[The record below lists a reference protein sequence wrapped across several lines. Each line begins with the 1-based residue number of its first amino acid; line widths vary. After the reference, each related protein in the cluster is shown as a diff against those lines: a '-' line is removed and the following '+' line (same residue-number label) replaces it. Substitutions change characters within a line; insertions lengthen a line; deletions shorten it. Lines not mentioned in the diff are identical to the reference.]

1 MGKLKKAVANGS
13 RHGPWRENTY
23 RLLGDDGE
31 LPWLNSLLGELPGR
45 VPLQNWPQVEQ
56 KRVRARDLETIQ
68 MEQETDWKIARCRQ
82 TSGTGGTPGKISVNF
97 RVRRKPSLDLM

>member
-13 RHGPWRENTY
+13 GHGPWRENTY

-56 KRVRARDLETIQ
+56 KRVRTRDLETIQ
-68 MEQETDWKIARCRQ
+68 MEQEKGSANRLLQ
-82 TSGTGGTPGKISVNF
+82 TNERDSRHI
-97 RVRRKPSLDLM
+97 R